1 MVPLPLSPPPPPP
14 ATSYYGGDEDGMERV
29 DPETLATLEKEYRR
43 LKGVSSRMLMKKYLT
58 KDVFDKLKYRVTE
71 GGATLLDVI
80 KSGLANP
87 DSGIGLY
94 APDAESYTLFADLFD
109 PVIDQY
115 HGGFGPSERH
125 PGIDFGSA
133 DSLGDLNEWGDY
145 VVSTRVR
152 CARSIEG
159 YPFNPLLTA
168 EQYAELEQDV
178 EVALDTLDGDL
189 AGYYRPINRLS
200 LEEQDKLLEEH
211 LLFKQGDRFLEA
223 AGACRFWPDGR
234 GIFLN
239 SDNTLVVWVSEEDHL
254 RIISMQDGGDLRQV
268 YSRFVRA
275 VTALGDRL
283 PFSYSQRLGFL
294 NFCPTNLGSAIRASV
309 HIRLPRLGNDRRIL
323 EDTADQFHLQVR
335 GTSGEHSEAKDFV
348 FDISNRRRLG
358 LTEIEALQEMY
369 DGVREIIRL
378 EKTMEKNGSRK
389 GSAYF

>member
-1 MVPLPLSPPPPPP
+1 
-14 ATSYYGGDEDGMERV
+14 MERV
-29 DPETLATLEKEYRR
+29 DPETLATLEKEFRR
-43 LKGVSSRMLMKKYLT
+43 LKGVPSRMLMKKYLT
-58 KDVFDKLKYRVTE
+58 KEVFDKLKHRVTA

-87 DSGIGLY
+87 DSSIGLY
-94 APDAESYTLFADLFD
+94 APDAESYTLFGDLFD

-115 HGGFGPSERH
+115 HGGFGPNERH
-125 PGIDFGSA
+125 PGIDFGSP
-133 DSLGDLNEWGDY
+133 DLLGDLNEWGDY

-168 EQYAELEQDV
+168 EQYSELEQDI
-178 EVALDTLDGDL
+178 EMTLDTLDGDL

-200 LEEQDKLLEEH
+200 PEEQNKLLEEH

-223 AGACRFWPDGR
+223 AGACRFWADGR

-239 SDNTLVVWVSEEDHL
+239 SDSTLVVWVSEEDHL

-283 PFSYSQRLGFL
+283 PFSYSQRFGFL